1 MDLVVA
7 ILVAFF
13 LLIFSV
19 IRGYYIGFPLLITL
33 GIFLITLQRRGFA
46 LKHLCQMGWRG
57 CQKSAGVIVILLLVG
72 VVTAAWIAA
81 GTVPAIVY
89 YGMQIIQ
96 PRYFVVSAFLLTCFV
111 SLLLGTSFGSVGTVG
126 TALMVMAR
134 SSGVDVNLAAGA
146 IIAGA
151 YFGDRCSPMSS
162 SAHLIATL
170 TNTKIYRNIK
180 SIWWTGLLP
189 LILATGIYL
198 LWSLGS
204 PAAATTQG
212 DIPLFIVKT
221 FAIDPLV
228 MAPAVVIFGLAM
240 IQVPVKISMLLSL
253 STALLCSLIYQSY
266 SLVENLKFLIWGFN
280 LNPDHPLASIMKGGG
295 LIPMMNVVVVVIIS
309 TALAG
314 IFNETQ
320 ILAPVKQ
327 WLLGIKNHSQLFLA
341 TILLSILSSAFGCT
355 QTIGIIM
362 TQQLVEEN
370 YATQELGNYKLATD
384 LANTVIVISALIP
397 WNIAGLVPAKILLV
411 DANFIPYTPYLYL
424 LPLVNLVYYWLNDK
438 FILNSR
444 RCN

>member
-1 MDLVVA
+1 MDLVAA
-7 ILVAFF
+7 ILGTFF

-19 IRGYYIGFPLLITL
+19 IRGYFIGFPLLITL

-46 LKHLCQMGWRG
+46 LKDLVQMGWRG
-57 CQKSAGVIVILLLVG
+57 SEKSAGVIVILLLVG

-89 YGMQIIQ
+89 YGVQIIQ

-111 SLLLGTSFGSVGTVG
+111 SLLLGTSFGTVGTVG

-134 SSGVDVNLAAGA
+134 SSGVNVNLAAGA

-180 SIWWTGLLP
+180 SIWWTGLIP
-189 LILATGIYL
+189 LGLATGIYL
-198 LWSLGS
+198 LWSRAS
-204 PAAATTQG
+204 PVATTQQN
-212 DIPLFIVKT
+212 ITAQIAET
-221 FAIDPLV
+221 FTINPLV
-228 MAPAVVIFGLAM
+228 MAPAVVIFGLA
-240 IQVPVKISMLLSL
+240 IAQVPVKISMLLSL
-253 STALLCSLIYQSY
+253 STAIICSLLYQPY
-266 SLVENLKFLIWGFN
+266 SLLENLQFLVWGFSLEPTN
-280 LNPDHPLASIMKGGG
+280 SLSTIVKGGG
-295 LIPMMNVVVVVIIS
+295 LIPMINIVIVVIIS

-320 ILAPVKQ
+320 ILAPVKN
-327 WLLGIKNHSQLFLA
+327 WLLGIKNSSQLFLA
-341 TILLSILSSAFGCT
+341 TIFLSILSSAFGCT

-370 YATQELGNYKLATD
+370 YATQESGNYKLATD

-397 WNIAGLVPAKILLV
+397 WNIACLVPAKILLV
-411 DANFIPYTPYLYL
+411 DANFIPYAAYLYL

>member
-1 MDLVVA
+1 MDLISA

-19 IRGYYIGFPLLITL
+19 IQGYFIGFPLLITL
-33 GIFLITLQRRGFA
+33 GIFLITLQRRGFV
-46 LKHLCQMGWRG
+46 LKDLVQMGWRG
-57 CQKSAGVIVILLLVG
+57 CEKSAGVIVILLLVG
-72 VVTAAWIAA
+72 VVTAGWIAA

-89 YGMQIIQ
+89 YGIQSIQ

-111 SLLLGTSFGSVGTVG
+111 SLLLGTSFGTVGTVG
-126 TALMVMAR
+126 TALMVIAR

-189 LILATGIYL
+189 LILATGIYFF
-198 LWSLGS
+198 WSINA
-204 PAAATTQG
+204 PATTTQD
-212 DIPLFIVKT
+212 DIPTFIVKT
-221 FAIDPLV
+221 FVIDPIVL
-228 MAPAVVIFGLAM
+228 APAGVILGLA
-240 IQVPVKISMLLSL
+240 IAQIPVKISMLLSL
-253 STALLCSLIYQSY
+253 ITALICSLLYQSY
-266 SLVENLKFLIWGFN
+266 SLEENLQFLIWGFS
-280 LNPDHPLASIMKGGG
+280 LNPNHPLATIMKGGG
-295 LIPMMNVVVVVIIS
+295 LIPMMKVVIVVIIS

-320 ILAPVKQ
+320 ILAPVRN

-424 LPLVNLVYYWLNDK
+424 LPVVNLGYYWLNDK

>member
-1 MDLVVA
+1 MDLVAA
-7 ILVAFF
+7 ILGTFF

-19 IRGYYIGFPLLITL
+19 LRGYFIGFPLLITL

-46 LKHLCQMGWRG
+46 LKNLLQMGWRG
-57 CQKSAGVIVILLLVG
+57 CGKSAGVIVILLLVG

-89 YGMQIIQ
+89 YGVQIIQ

-111 SLLLGTSFGSVGTVG
+111 SLLLGTSFGTVGTVG

-134 SSGVDVNLAAGA
+134 SSGVNVNLAAGA

-180 SIWWTGLLP
+180 SIWWTGLIP
-189 LILATGIYL
+189 LGLATGIYL
-198 LWSLGS
+198 LWSRAS
-204 PAAATTQG
+204 PVATTQQN
-212 DIPLFIVKT
+212 ITAQIAET
-221 FAIDPLV
+221 FTINPLV
-228 MAPAVVIFGLAM
+228 MAPAVVIFGLA
-240 IQVPVKISMLLSL
+240 IAQVPIKISMLLSL
-253 STALLCSLIYQSY
+253 STAIICSLLYQPY
-266 SLVENLKFLIWGFN
+266 SLLENLQFLVWGFSLEPTN
-280 LNPDHPLASIMKGGG
+280 SLSTIVKGGG
-295 LIPMMNVVVVVIIS
+295 LIPMINIVIVVIIS

-320 ILAPVKQ
+320 ILAPVKN
-327 WLLGIKNHSQLFLA
+327 WLLGIKNSSQLFLA
-341 TILLSILSSAFGCT
+341 TIFLSILSSAFGCT

-370 YATQELGNYKLATD
+370 YATQESGNYKLATD

-397 WNIAGLVPAKILLV
+397 WNIACLVPAKILLV
-411 DANFIPYTPYLYL
+411 DANFIPYAAYLYL

>member
-1 MDLVVA
+1 MDLVAA
-7 ILVAFF
+7 ILGTFI

-19 IRGYYIGFPLLITL
+19 IRGYFIGFPLLITL

-46 LKHLCQMGWRG
+46 LKDLVQMGWRG
-57 CQKSAGVIVILLLVG
+57 SEKSAGVIVILLLVG

-89 YGMQIIQ
+89 YGVQIIQ

-111 SLLLGTSFGSVGTVG
+111 SLLLGTSFGTVGTVG

-134 SSGVDVNLAAGA
+134 SSGVNVNLAAGA

-180 SIWWTGLLP
+180 SIWWTGLIP
-189 LILATGIYL
+189 LGLATGIYL
-198 LWSLGS
+198 LWSRAS
-204 PAAATTQG
+204 PVATTQQN
-212 DIPLFIVKT
+212 ITAQIAET
-221 FAIDPLV
+221 FTINPLV
-228 MAPAVVIFGLAM
+228 MAPAVVIFGLA
-240 IQVPVKISMLLSL
+240 IAQVPVKISMLLSL
-253 STALLCSLIYQSY
+253 STAIICSLLYQPY
-266 SLVENLKFLIWGFN
+266 SLLENLQFLVWGFSLEPTN
-280 LNPDHPLASIMKGGG
+280 SLSTIVKGGG
-295 LIPMMNVVVVVIIS
+295 LIPMMNIVIVVIIS

-320 ILAPVKQ
+320 ILAPVKN
-327 WLLGIKNHSQLFLA
+327 WLLGIKNSSQLFLA
-341 TILLSILSSAFGCT
+341 TIFLSILSSAFGCT

-370 YATQELGNYKLATD
+370 YATQESGNYKLATD

-397 WNIAGLVPAKILLV
+397 WNIACLVPAKILLV
-411 DANFIPYTPYLYL
+411 DANFIPYAAYLYL

>member
-1 MDLVVA
+1 MDLVAA
-7 ILVAFF
+7 ILGTFI

-19 IRGYYIGFPLLITL
+19 IRGYFIGFPLLITL

-46 LKHLCQMGWRG
+46 LKDLVQMGWRG
-57 CQKSAGVIVILLLVG
+57 CGKSAGVIVILLLVG

-89 YGMQIIQ
+89 YGVQIIQ

-111 SLLLGTSFGSVGTVG
+111 SLLLGTSFGTVGTVG

-134 SSGVDVNLAAGA
+134 SSGVNVNLAAGA

-180 SIWWTGLLP
+180 SIWWTGLIP
-189 LILATGIYL
+189 LGLATGIYL
-198 LWSLGS
+198 LWSRAS
-204 PAAATTQG
+204 PVATTQQN
-212 DIPLFIVKT
+212 ITAQIAET
-221 FAIDPLV
+221 FTINPLV
-228 MAPAVVIFGLAM
+228 MAPAVVIFGLA
-240 IQVPVKISMLLSL
+240 IAQVPVKISMLLSL
-253 STALLCSLIYQSY
+253 STAIICSLLYQPY
-266 SLVENLKFLIWGFN
+266 SLLENLQFLVWGFSLEPTN
-280 LNPDHPLASIMKGGG
+280 SLSTIVKGGG
-295 LIPMMNVVVVVIIS
+295 LIPMMNIVIVVIIS

-320 ILAPVKQ
+320 ILAPVKN
-327 WLLGIKNHSQLFLA
+327 WLLGIKNSSQLFLA
-341 TILLSILSSAFGCT
+341 TIFLSILSSAFGCT

-370 YATQELGNYKLATD
+370 YATQESGNYKLATD

-397 WNIAGLVPAKILLV
+397 WNIACLVPAKILLV
-411 DANFIPYTPYLYL
+411 DANFIPYAAYLYL

>member
-1 MDLVVA
+1 MDLVAA
-7 ILVAFF
+7 ILGTFI

-19 IRGYYIGFPLLITL
+19 IRGYFIGFPLLITL

-46 LKHLCQMGWRG
+46 LKNLLQMGWRG
-57 CQKSAGVIVILLLVG
+57 CGKSAGVIVILLLVG

-89 YGMQIIQ
+89 YGVQIIQ

-111 SLLLGTSFGSVGTVG
+111 SLLLGTSFGTVGTVG

-134 SSGVDVNLAAGA
+134 SSGVNVNLAAGA

-180 SIWWTGLLP
+180 SIWWTGLIP
-189 LILATGIYL
+189 LGLATGIYL
-198 LWSLGS
+198 LWSRAS
-204 PAAATTQG
+204 PVATTQQN
-212 DIPLFIVKT
+212 ITAQIAET
-221 FAIDPLV
+221 FTINPLV
-228 MAPAVVIFGLAM
+228 MAPAVVIFGLA
-240 IQVPVKISMLLSL
+240 IAQVPVKISMLLSL
-253 STALLCSLIYQSY
+253 STAIICSLLYQPY
-266 SLVENLKFLIWGFN
+266 SLLENLQFLVWGFSLEPTN
-280 LNPDHPLASIMKGGG
+280 SLSTIVKGGG
-295 LIPMMNVVVVVIIS
+295 LIPMMNIVIVVIIS

-320 ILAPVKQ
+320 ILAPVKN
-327 WLLGIKNHSQLFLA
+327 WLLGIKNSSQLFLA
-341 TILLSILSSAFGCT
+341 TIFLSILSSAFGCT

-370 YATQELGNYKLATD
+370 YATQESGNYKLATD

-397 WNIAGLVPAKILLV
+397 WNIACLVPAKILLV
-411 DANFIPYTPYLYL
+411 DANFIPYAAYLYL

>member
-1 MDLVVA
+1 MDLIAA
-7 ILVAFF
+7 IFGAFF

-19 IRGYYIGFPLLITL
+19 IRGYFIGFPLLITL

-46 LKHLCQMGWRG
+46 LKDLVQMGWRG
-57 CQKSAGVIVILLLVG
+57 CEKSAGVIVILLLVG

-89 YGMQIIQ
+89 YGVQIIQ
-96 PRYFVVSAFLLTCFV
+96 PRYFVVSAFLLTCVV
-111 SLLLGTSFGSVGTVG
+111 SLLLGTSFGTVGTVG

-180 SIWWTGLLP
+180 SIWWTGLIP

-198 LWSLGS
+198 FWSLGS
-204 PAAATTQG
+204 PPVATQQNITVE
-212 DIPLFIVKT
+212 IAKT
-221 FAIDPLV
+221 FMINPLV
-228 MAPAVVIFGLAM
+228 MAPAVVIFGLA
-240 IQVPVKISMLLSL
+240 IVQVPVKISMITSL
-253 STALLCSLIYQSY
+253 VTAIICSFIYQPY
-266 SLVENLKFLIWGFN
+266 SLVENLKFLIWGFSLEPTN
-280 LNPDHPLASIMKGGG
+280 PLATIVKGGG
-295 LIPMMNVVVVVIIS
+295 LIPMMNIVSVVIIS

-314 IFNETQ
+314 IFNETH
-320 ILAPVKQ
+320 ILAPVKD

-370 YATQELGNYKLATD
+370 YSTQTSGNYKLATD

-411 DANFIPYTPYLYL
+411 DASFIPYAPYLYL
-424 LPLVNLVYYWLNDK
+424 LPIVNLGYYWLNDK

>member
-1 MDLVVA
+1 MDLVAA
-7 ILVAFF
+7 ILGTFF

-19 IRGYYIGFPLLITL
+19 LRGYFIGFPLLITL

-46 LKHLCQMGWRG
+46 LKNLLQMGWRG
-57 CQKSAGVIVILLLVG
+57 CEKSAGVIVILLLVG

-89 YGMQIIQ
+89 YGVQIIQ
-96 PRYFVVSAFLLTCFV
+96 PRYFVVSAFLLTCCV
-111 SLLLGTSFGSVGTVG
+111 SLLLGTSFGTVGTVG

-134 SSGVDVNLAAGA
+134 SSGVNVNLAAGA

-151 YFGDRCSPMSS
+151 YFGDRCSPMSY

-180 SIWWTGLLP
+180 SIWWTGLIP
-189 LILATGIYL
+189 LGLATGIYL
-198 LWSLGS
+198 LWSRAS
-204 PAAATTQG
+204 PVATTQQN
-212 DIPLFIVKT
+212 ITAQIAKT
-221 FAIDPLV
+221 FTINPLV
-228 MAPAVVIFGLAM
+228 MAPAVVIFGLA
-240 IQVPVKISMLLSL
+240 IVQVPVKISMVISLNIAIICSLLYQPYSLLENLQFLVWGFSLDSTNSL
-253 STALLCSLIYQSY
+253 STI
-266 SLVENLKFLIWGFN
+266 V
-280 LNPDHPLASIMKGGG
+280 KGGG
-295 LIPMMNVVVVVIIS
+295 LIPMMNIVIVVIIS

-320 ILAPVKQ
+320 ILAPVKN
-327 WLLGIKNHSQLFLA
+327 WLLGIKNSSQLFLA
-341 TILLSILSSAFGCT
+341 TIFLSILSSAFGCT

-370 YATQELGNYKLATD
+370 YATQESGNYKLATD

-397 WNIAGLVPAKILLV
+397 WNIACLVPAKILLV
-411 DANFIPYTPYLYL
+411 DANFIPYAAYLYL

-438 FILNSR
+438 FILKSR

>member
-1 MDLVVA
+1 MDLVAA
-7 ILVAFF
+7 ILGTFF

-19 IRGYYIGFPLLITL
+19 LRGYFIGFPLLITL

-46 LKHLCQMGWRG
+46 LKDLVQMGWRG
-57 CQKSAGVIVILLLVG
+57 CGKSAGVIVILLLVG

-89 YGMQIIQ
+89 YGVQIIQ

-111 SLLLGTSFGSVGTVG
+111 SLLLGTSFGTVGTVG

-134 SSGVDVNLAAGA
+134 SSGVNVNLAAGA

-180 SIWWTGLLP
+180 SIWWTGLIP
-189 LILATGIYL
+189 LGLATGIYL
-198 LWSLGS
+198 LWSRAS
-204 PAAATTQG
+204 PVATTQQN
-212 DIPLFIVKT
+212 ITAQIAET
-221 FAIDPLV
+221 FTINPLV
-228 MAPAVVIFGLAM
+228 MAPAVVIFGLA
-240 IQVPVKISMLLSL
+240 IAQVPVKISMLLSL
-253 STALLCSLIYQSY
+253 STAIICSLLYQPY
-266 SLVENLKFLIWGFN
+266 SLLENLQFLVWGFSLEPTN
-280 LNPDHPLASIMKGGG
+280 SLSTIVKGGG
-295 LIPMMNVVVVVIIS
+295 LIPMMNIVIVVIIS

-320 ILAPVKQ
+320 ILAPVKN
-327 WLLGIKNHSQLFLA
+327 WLLGIKNSSQLFLA
-341 TILLSILSSAFGCT
+341 TIFLSILSSAFGCT

-370 YATQELGNYKLATD
+370 YATQESGNYKLATD

-397 WNIAGLVPAKILLV
+397 WNIACLVPAKILLV
-411 DANFIPYTPYLYL
+411 DANFIPYAAYLYL

>member
-1 MDLVVA
+1 MDLVAA
-7 ILVAFF
+7 ILGTFI

-19 IRGYYIGFPLLITL
+19 IRGYFIGFPLLITL

-46 LKHLCQMGWRG
+46 LKNLLQMGWRG
-57 CQKSAGVIVILLLVG
+57 SEKSAGVIVILLLVG

-89 YGMQIIQ
+89 YGVQIIQ

-111 SLLLGTSFGSVGTVG
+111 SLLLGTSFGTVGTVG

-134 SSGVDVNLAAGA
+134 SSGVNVNLAAGA

-180 SIWWTGLLP
+180 SIWWTGLIP
-189 LILATGIYL
+189 LGLATGIYL
-198 LWSLGS
+198 LWSRAS
-204 PAAATTQG
+204 PVATTQQN
-212 DIPLFIVKT
+212 ITAQIAET
-221 FAIDPLV
+221 FTINPLV
-228 MAPAVVIFGLAM
+228 MAPAVVIFGLA
-240 IQVPVKISMLLSL
+240 IAQVPVKISMLLSL
-253 STALLCSLIYQSY
+253 STAIICSLLYQPY
-266 SLVENLKFLIWGFN
+266 SLLENLQFLVWGFSLEPTN
-280 LNPDHPLASIMKGGG
+280 SLSTIVKGGG
-295 LIPMMNVVVVVIIS
+295 LIPMMNIVIVVIIS

-320 ILAPVKQ
+320 ILAPVKN
-327 WLLGIKNHSQLFLA
+327 WLLGIKNSSQLFLA
-341 TILLSILSSAFGCT
+341 TIFLSILSSAFGCT

-370 YATQELGNYKLATD
+370 YATQESGNYKLATD

-397 WNIAGLVPAKILLV
+397 WNIACLVPAKILLV
-411 DANFIPYTPYLYL
+411 DANFIPYAAYLYL

>member
-1 MDLVVA
+1 MDLVAA
-7 ILVAFF
+7 ILGTFF

-19 IRGYYIGFPLLITL
+19 IRGYFIGFPLLITL

-46 LKHLCQMGWRG
+46 LKNLLQMGWRG
-57 CQKSAGVIVILLLVG
+57 SEKSAGVIVILLLVG

-89 YGMQIIQ
+89 YGVQIIQ

-111 SLLLGTSFGSVGTVG
+111 SLLLGTSFGTVGTVG

-134 SSGVDVNLAAGA
+134 SSGVNVNLAAGA

-180 SIWWTGLLP
+180 SIWWTGLIP
-189 LILATGIYL
+189 LGLATGIYL
-198 LWSLGS
+198 LWSRAS
-204 PAAATTQG
+204 PVATTQQN
-212 DIPLFIVKT
+212 ITAQIAET
-221 FAIDPLV
+221 FTINPLV
-228 MAPAVVIFGLAM
+228 MAPAVVIFGLA
-240 IQVPVKISMLLSL
+240 IAQVPVKISMLLSL
-253 STALLCSLIYQSY
+253 STAIICSLLYQPY
-266 SLVENLKFLIWGFN
+266 SLLENLQFLVWGFSLEPTN
-280 LNPDHPLASIMKGGG
+280 SLSTIVKGGG
-295 LIPMMNVVVVVIIS
+295 LIPMMNIVIVVIIS

-320 ILAPVKQ
+320 ILAPVKN
-327 WLLGIKNHSQLFLA
+327 WLLGIKNSSQLFLA
-341 TILLSILSSAFGCT
+341 TIFLSILSSAFGCT

-370 YATQELGNYKLATD
+370 YATQESGNYKLATD

-397 WNIAGLVPAKILLV
+397 WNIACLVPAKILLV
-411 DANFIPYTPYLYL
+411 DANFIPYAAYLYL

>member
-7 ILVAFF
+7 ILGTFF

-19 IRGYYIGFPLLITL
+19 IRGYYIGFPLLISL

-46 LKHLCQMGWRG
+46 LKNLLQMGWRG
-57 CQKSAGVIVILLLVG
+57 SRKSTGVIVILLLVG

-89 YGMQIIQ
+89 YGVQIIR

-111 SLLLGTSFGSVGTVG
+111 SLLLGTSFGTVGTVG

-134 SSGVDVNLAAGA
+134 SSGVNVNLAAGA

-151 YFGDRCSPMSS
+151 YFGDRCSPLSS

-170 TNTKIYRNIK
+170 TKTNIYRNIK
-180 SIWWTGLLP
+180 SLWWTGLIP
-189 LILATGIYL
+189 LVLASGIYL
-198 LWSLGS
+198 YWSLSS
-204 PAAATTQG
+204 PATTPPQN
-212 DIPLFIVKT
+212 ITAQIAKSFTIN
-221 FAIDPLV
+221 PLV
-228 MAPAVVIFGLAM
+228 MAPAVVILGLA
-240 IQVPVKISMLLSL
+240 IVQVPVKISMLLSL
-253 STALLCSLIYQSY
+253 VTAIVCSFIYQSY
-266 SLVENLKFLIWGFN
+266 SLIENLKFLIWGFS
-280 LNPDHPLASIMKGGG
+280 LNPTNPLATIIKGGG
-295 LIPMMNVVVVVIIS
+295 LIPMMNVIIVVIIS

-320 ILAPVKQ
+320 ILAPIKN

-341 TILLSILSSAFGCT
+341 TIFLSIVSCAFGCT
-355 QTIGIIM
+355 QTIGIVM

-370 YATQELGNYKLATD
+370 YVTQELGNYKLATD
-384 LANTVIVISALIP
+384 LANTVIVVSALIP

-424 LPLVNLVYYWLNDK
+424 LPIVNLGYYWLNDK
-438 FILNSR
+438 FIPKSS

>member
-1 MDLVVA
+1 MDLVAA
-7 ILVAFF
+7 IFGAFF

-33 GIFLITLQRRGFA
+33 GIFLITLQRRGFP
-46 LKHLCQMGWRG
+46 LKDLVQMGWRG
-57 CQKSAGVIVILLLVG
+57 CEKSAGVIIILLLVG

-89 YGMQIIQ
+89 YGVQIIQ

-111 SLLLGTSFGSVGTVG
+111 SLLLGTSFGTVGTVG

-134 SSGVDVNLAAGA
+134 SSGVDVNLTAGA

-170 TNTKIYRNIK
+170 TNTKIYRNIR
-180 SIWWTGLLP
+180 SIWWTGLIP

-204 PAAATTQG
+204 PAATTQQN
-212 DIPLFIVKT
+212 ITVEIAKT
-221 FAIDPLV
+221 FTINPLV
-228 MAPAVVIFGLAM
+228 MAPAVVILGLAI
-240 IQVPVKISMLLSL
+240 IQIPVKISMFLSL
-253 STALLCSLIYQSY
+253 STALVCSLIYQPY
-266 SLVENLKFLIWGFN
+266 SLLENLHFLIWGFS
-280 LNPDHPLASIMKGGG
+280 LDPTHPLAAIVKGGG
-295 LIPMMNVVVVVIIS
+295 LIPMMTIVLVVIIS

-320 ILAPVKQ
+320 ILAPVKN

-362 TQQLVEEN
+362 TQQLVEDN
-370 YATQELGNYKLATD
+370 YSTQELGNYKLATD

-411 DANFIPYTPYLYL
+411 DANFIPYAAYLYL